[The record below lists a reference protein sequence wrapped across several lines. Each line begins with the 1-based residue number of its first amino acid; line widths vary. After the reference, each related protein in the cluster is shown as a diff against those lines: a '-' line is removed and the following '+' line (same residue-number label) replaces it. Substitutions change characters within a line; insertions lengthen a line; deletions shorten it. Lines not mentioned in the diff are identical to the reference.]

1 LLLRLDIRETLL
13 GRLADFVFKPPL
25 LHLVVSYADGRS
37 ETYRLIPGM
46 IREGMVISPTIR
58 TIADYRA
65 LAAGNIG
72 GLDAPTAIQVET
84 TGSWAYDAAVTGT
97 LAALA
102 VPAS

>member
-1 LLLRLDIRETLL
+1 
-13 GRLADFVFKPPL
+13 
-25 LHLVVSYADGRS
+25 
-37 ETYRLIPGM
+37 
-46 IREGMVISPTIR
+46 MVISPTIR